1 MMEEKNADSTVALG
15 IDAGGTYTDAVLYG
29 VQSGKVLSKNKAL
42 TTKDDL
48 TRGISEAVDGLDRE
62 LFSRVNFTAVS
73 TTFATNALA
82 EERGGKV
89 ALLVLP
95 CPGFGADQIEHEPM
109 GVLNGRTGI
118 KGEILEELDP
128 DAARAVVAGFL
139 QNGVEAFAVSG
150 YASVRN
156 PKHELKV
163 KGLIRELC
171 GLPVVCGHELV
182 SSLDFTKRATTAVW
196 NARLLPL
203 VHELIA
209 SIKQSLFARA
219 LNAPLMIVK
228 GDGTLMAEE
237 VALERPIETVL
248 SGPAASVIGAQK
260 LSGLDRATIVD
271 MGGTT
276 TDVAKV
282 RSGRPLVAEEGALV
296 GRWKTSVSAADI
308 LTTGLG
314 GDSHVRLD
322 SSHEIRIGPRRVVPL
337 SFIASQAES
346 IVPTLES
353 MIADFEGYRDAIPPD
368 FLVYVRDGVSGLSPQ
383 EKAILRK
390 LKERPVPRRQ
400 LAADLGKVHWSFLDT
415 ERLEQQGNVQTA
427 SVTPTDALHA
437 LGRLDLWNAE
447 ASVLSVRLLALHKG
461 VDPTEMAE
469 RIVATVRRNLALTIV
484 RKQLNHSAA
493 ERELPGCD
501 VCEELLDAL
510 FDPESRDF
518 RTLLSL
524 RDPVVA
530 IGAPVRAYFPP
541 LGEVLGTEIVIPE
554 HAEVANAVG
563 AAAANVFVE
572 VECLVQPRVPEHFIV
587 HTPNE
592 RVQFDHLQEAVD
604 YGREQAAAIAL
615 ARARAAG
622 AAEAEPEIE
631 VIESEALSRTGAII
645 HIDTTIRARIV
656 APPSCAGGARPAE

>member
-1 MMEEKNADSTVALG
+1 MMAQKNAGSTVALG

-29 VQSGKVLSKNKAL
+29 VQSGEVLSKNKAL

-48 TRGISEAVDGLDRE
+48 TRGISEAVDGLDRD
-62 LFSRVNFTAVS
+62 LFPRVSFTAVS

-95 CPGFGADQIEHEPM
+95 SPGFAGDQIEHGPV

-118 KGEILEELDP
+118 RGEILERLDT
-128 DAARAVVAGFL
+128 DAARDVVAGFL
-139 QNGVEAFAVSG
+139 QNGVGAFAVSG

-156 PKHELKV
+156 PQHELQV

-182 SSLDFTKRATTAVW
+182 SSLDFTKRANTAVW

-209 SIKQSLFARA
+209 SIKQSLSERA
-219 LNAPLMIVK
+219 LDAPLMIVK

-248 SGPAASVIGAQK
+248 SGPAASVIGAQQ

-282 RSGRPLVAEEGALV
+282 HSGRPLVSEEGALV
-296 GRWKTSVSAADI
+296 GRWKTSVHAADI

-322 SSHEIRIGPRRVVPL
+322 SSHEIQIGPRRVVPL

-353 MIADFEGYRDAIPPD
+353 MLSDFEGNRETIPPD
-368 FLVYVRDGVSGLSPQ
+368 FLVYVRDGVSDLSS
-383 EKAILRK
+383 EDETILRT
-390 LKERPVPRRQ
+390 LRDRPVPRRR
-400 LAADLGKVHWSFLDT
+400 LASILGKVHWSFLDT
-415 ERLEQQGNVQTA
+415 ERLEQHGNVQTA

-447 ASVLSVRLLALHKG
+447 AAALSVRLLALHKG
-461 VDPTEMAE
+461 TDPTEMAE
-469 RIVATVRRNLALTIV
+469 RIVAAARRKLALTIM
-484 RKQLNHSAA
+484 RKQLNYSPS

-510 FDPESRDF
+510 FDPESGDF

-541 LGEVLGTEIVIPE
+541 LGEVLGAEIVIPE

-572 VECLVQPRVPEHFIV
+572 VECLVQPRIPEHFIV
-587 HTPNE
+587 HTPHE
-592 RVQFDHLQEAVD
+592 RVHFEQLQEAVD
-604 YGREQAAAIAL
+604 YGREQAASIAR

-622 AAEAEPEIE
+622 AAEAEPELE

-645 HIDTTIRARIV
+645 HIDTRIRARIV
-656 APPSCAGGARPAE
+656 APPSHSNRS